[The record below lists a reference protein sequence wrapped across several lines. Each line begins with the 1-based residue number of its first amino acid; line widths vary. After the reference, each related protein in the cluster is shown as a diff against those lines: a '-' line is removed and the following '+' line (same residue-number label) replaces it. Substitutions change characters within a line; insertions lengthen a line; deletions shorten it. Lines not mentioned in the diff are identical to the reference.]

1 MLNPNQPHN
10 DKLDNLIKDFLQK
23 NQNQPISVQLTLE
36 EEQHLLDL
44 LSNILTHQNN
54 VEAKHRQLI
63 ESFNRDTDACQ
74 TQIENLKKNSKQLF
88 DNYVSI
94 NSQIFDNY
102 ASINS
107 QIAHNNQ
114 EVKNYLD
121 QAEKL
126 QGVSPQYSY
135 YEIQIPRM
143 DRILS
148 YIHTGM
154 LMLLLIISL
163 YFLWKLPG
171 APEQNLATQNTTTH
185 VQETESNPIL
195 VGYTFN
201 NTDNVIAM
209 LNEVNVDNVAN
220 KINSLKYQ
228 NLIETENF
236 KNFKKVYCQQTHN
249 EAKIICN
256 HKNALNQL
264 FILDYAKRFHDNNKN
279 KKDKDE

>member
-114 EVKNYLD
+114 KVGSYLD

-126 QGVSPQYSY
+126 QGVSPQYSD

-171 APEQNLATQNTTTH
+171 APEQNLAIQNTTTH
-185 VQETESNPIL
+185 AQETNPNPIL
-195 VGYTFN
+195 VDYTFN

-220 KINSLKYQ
+220 KINSLEYQ

-256 HKNALNQL
+256 NKNALNQL

>member
-36 EEQHLLDL
+36 EERHLLEL
-44 LSNILTHQNN
+44 LSDILAHQNN

-74 TQIENLKKNSKQLF
+74 IQIENLKKNSEQLL
-88 DNYVSI
+88 DEYVSI
-94 NSQIFDNY
+94 NN
-102 ASINS
+102 

-114 EVKNYLD
+114 KVGSYLD
-121 QAEKL
+121 QAKQL
-126 QGVSPQYSY
+126 QDVSPQYSDN
-135 YEIQIPRM
+135 EIQIPRM
-143 DRILS
+143 YRILS

-171 APEQNLATQNTTTH
+171 APEQNLAIQNTTTH
-185 VQETESNPIL
+185 AQETNPNPIL
-195 VGYTFN
+195 VNYTFN

-220 KINSLKYQ
+220 KINSLEYQ
-228 NLIETENF
+228 NLIKTENF
-236 KNFKKVYCQQTHN
+236 KNFKKVYCRQTHN

-256 HKNALNQL
+256 NENALNQL